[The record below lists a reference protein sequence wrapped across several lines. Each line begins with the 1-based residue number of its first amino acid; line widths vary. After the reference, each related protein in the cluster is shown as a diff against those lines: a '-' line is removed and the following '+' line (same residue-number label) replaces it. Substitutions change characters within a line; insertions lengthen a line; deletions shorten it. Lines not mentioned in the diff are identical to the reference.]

1 MRIFPIP
8 VNFKKPVPSA
18 FISLLPLVV
27 LVGMLV
33 LVVRTY
39 GSDALAG
46 ASQVTLLVVS
56 ALCVA
61 LGSAA
66 SAAGRLICPAVSDR
80 TGRKPVL
87 YAVYAGLAAGSAA
100 FAFAQNWWVVAAY
113 CLLTFFYS
121 GGAAVQPAL
130 NTDLFGLA
138 HAGVNY
144 GLMAL
149 GMSAGSLL
157 SYAGSQLLPLGAR
170 HILAAACA
178 VAGGIC
184 FAFVKPPGTVENR
197 PQTK

>member
-1 MRIFPIP
+1 
-8 VNFKKPVPSA
+8 
-18 FISLLPLVV
+18 
-27 LVGMLV
+27 
-33 LVVRTY
+33 
-39 GSDALAG
+39 ALA
-46 ASQVTLLVVS
+46 APPVLLFS
-56 ALCVA
+56 PEILSIAADRGLPEQWAPLCVA

>member
-1 MRIFPIP
+1 MPGLRPGLRRSP
-8 VNFKKPVPSA
+8 
-18 FISLLPLVV
+18 LPK
-27 LVGMLV
+27 
-33 LVVRTY
+33 
-39 GSDALAG
+39 
-46 ASQVTLLVVS
+46 
-56 ALCVA
+56 
-61 LGSAA
+61 
-66 SAAGRLICPAVSDR
+66 
-80 TGRKPVL
+80 TG
-87 YAVYAGLAAGSAA
+87 G
-100 FAFAQNWWVVAAY
+100 WWP
-113 CLLTFFYS
+113 LTA

>member
-1 MRIFPIP
+1 MRILPIP

-61 LGSAA
+61 LGSVA